1 MKEDSNNAVSVYHED
16 AMDNFPVLKAFQQ
29 YIDAEQTKARKRLI
43 FLCVFFGL
51 LMAGV
56 ISVFVSLLMAAGE
69 KNEKLNEKLFEYAM
83 QDRSR
88 MPTVV
93 SQPQNDAALK
103 VITDTLGNLQKQLA
117 DQQAKSAELSEKMT
131 KKPEGPTP
139 DQVALQRRMDVES
152 EELKK
157 ATALLLSERN
167 KLAEQKEDLR
177 RLEVELQR
185 RRLYPEYYSRTDEST
200 GNETESAT
208 PKPAAKQSV
217 KSAVKST
224 KHPVAQPVTKK
235 QALTLPKPTDG
246 AINYFDSYDETL
258 PSEVDGDD
266 SDMNA
271 PDEDAELKEM
281 VSTLPKRTSVNVPV
295 KIDGADLDWL
305 LPVE

>member
-1 MKEDSNNAVSVYHED
+1 MNMKEDPNNAVSVYNEQD

-69 KNEKLNEKLFEYAM
+69 KNQQLNDKLFEYVM
-83 QDRSR
+83 QDRGR
-88 MPTVV
+88 PVV
-93 SQPQNDAALK
+93 QQPQSDAALK

-117 DQQAKSAELSEKMT
+117 DQQAKNAELSEKMT

-152 EELKK
+152 DKLKK

-167 KLAEQKEDLR
+167 KLSEQKEELR

-185 RRLYPEYYSRTDEST
+185 RRLYPEYYSHTGEST
-200 GNETESAT
+200 ENKTETAT

-217 KSAVKST
+217 KAAVKST
-224 KHPVAQPVTKK
+224 NQPVAKPATKK
-235 QALTLPKPTDG
+235 QAFTLPQPKNG
-246 AINYFDSYDETL
+246 AINYFDSYEEN
-258 PSEVDGDD
+258 PEPAE
-266 SDMNA
+266 SDVMDA
-271 PDEDAELKEM
+271 LDEDPELKEM
-281 VSTLPKRTSVNVPV
+281 VSALPKRSSVNVPV
-295 KIDGADLDWL
+295 KIDGADLDWI